1 MFWETFVIT
10 LLKAIA
16 ELQGATHAMF
26 GIDVDSNVPIE
37 GNSRNSKHRYFHK
50 SINHNYNFLIKI

>member
-50 SINHNYNFLIKI
+50 SINQPID